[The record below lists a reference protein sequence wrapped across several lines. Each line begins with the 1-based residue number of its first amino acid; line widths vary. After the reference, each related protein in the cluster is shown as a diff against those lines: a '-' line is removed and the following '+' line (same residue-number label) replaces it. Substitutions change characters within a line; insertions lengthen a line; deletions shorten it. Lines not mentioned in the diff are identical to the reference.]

1 MSTAHY
7 DGVIEVDRANL
18 TVHVYRYVRY
28 TNGQNDLLDNT
39 TRNFDTLED
48 AMLFAERMYDAYKQD
63 GVRLVIKN

>member
-1 MSTAHY
+1 M
-7 DGVIEVDRANL
+7 
-18 TVHVYRYVRY
+18 YRYVRY

-48 AMLFAERMYDAYKQD
+48 AMLFAERMHDAYKQD